1 MIHMLY
7 TFETNV
13 LWKKRTILKVN
24 ESSSNHQFSGGY
36 VRWFIS
42 FNFNVHLL
50 STTWPFSVALS
61 RCQEEMEGRAPKR
74 HLSARHRPVRW
85 QNAFQYNFE
94 TEALRVWPGWFAWKK
109 CWKMKKISGFFSCLI
124 CWRMFIRKSTH
135 YILMDSVC
143 VFCFNKQKKIGP
155 TCLLKTQVETY
166 SAELALRILY
176 MCLGMPPFWN
186 FPRWETR
193 YNHPLRWMVEIGDWT
208 NFQPFST
215 SLI

>member
-13 LWKKRTILKVN
+13 LCKSKWIIFQPSIFRDMSDDSYPSI
-24 ESSSNHQFSGGY
+24 SM
-36 VRWFIS
+36 FIS
-42 FNFNVHLL
+42 FQPLDRSPWRCLVVRKRWKVVRPSDIWVRAIVPCAGRIPS
-50 STTWPFSVALS
+50 STTLKRRLTGGWPA
-61 RCQEEMEGRAPKR
+61 
-74 HLSARHRPVRW
+74 
-85 QNAFQYNFE
+85 
-94 TEALRVWPGWFAWKK
+94 WFALKK
-109 CWKMKKISGFFSCLI
+109 VLENEQNLWVFLVFDNVGECPSGSPHITF
-124 CWRMFIRKSTH
+124 WW
-135 YILMDSVC
+135 ILC
-143 VFCFNKQKKIGP
+143 VFFCFNKQKKTGP

-208 NFQPFST
+208 NFQPFQFR
-215 SLI
+215 